1 MGSPRGIPIKAD
13 IIIDIIMIVIGI
25 SVYIWWSR
33 RVSKFEEKK
42 RHMTKRINVVIMKRE
57 KKAINFSKDRYIYT
71 FTGLDEY
78 EGVIFYDKSLLLE
91 NVHAKGEKVSLLINE
106 ENVEE
111 FWFEE
116 ENEPPGKG
124 LPVLIIVLSFVAL
137 VNMACSVCGRLK
149 AAKKQGCF

>member
-1 MGSPRGIPIKAD
+1 MVVKESIQ
-13 IIIDIIMIVIGI
+13 
-25 SVYIWWSR
+25 IWR
-33 RVSKFEEKK
+33 KKTAYDKTYQCCYYEKG
-42 RHMTKRINVVIMKRE
+42 
-57 KKAINFSKDRYIYT
+57 KKAIKFSKDRYIYT

-137 VNMACSVCGRLK
+137 VNMACTIRGWDKLPW
-149 AAKKQGCF
+149 F